1 MQSAF
6 LGIRI
11 VDKKNGVKI
20 MNNHQKEIESLRAEL
35 EDYRKEKEQIRQ
47 IIGAIG
53 GSGDRQKE
61 KILNI
66 TFVVLLCAIF
76 TTDLLRHFGKIEIP
90 YVTSLLSIEI
100 GVLLVSVKII
110 WMIHKQTKI
119 EHFQF
124 WILNSIEFR
133 LNAIAKKL
141 SQLENQKDEN

>member
-1 MQSAF
+1 MK
-6 LGIRI
+6 
-11 VDKKNGVKI
+11 D
-20 MNNHQKEIESLRAEL
+20 HQKEIESLRAEL

-53 GSGDRQKE
+53 GSGDRKKE
-61 KILNI
+61 KILNLI
-66 TFVVLLCAIF
+66 FVVLLCAIF
-76 TTDLLRHFGKIEIP
+76 ATDLLRHFGKIEIP

-100 GVLLVSVKII
+100 GVLLVSIKII

-133 LNAIAKKL
+133 LNTISKKL
-141 SQLENQKDEN
+141 SHLENQKGKD